1 LYGRLNKF
9 EKMSSDSRFVPLVLE
24 TDTNLIMIKN
34 YHYSAYKSF
43 FLSILLSFLTVI
55 AFAQEIP
62 TDPAAV
68 SAGKQLFDGNCK
80 ACHRIDKKLVGPA
93 LMGVHERAPSI
104 DWIKSFIK
112 NSSAVIASGD
122 QYATNLYNEYN
133 KTQMTAF
140 TSFKDQ
146 DIMNILAYIQ
156 AEGTKLQSGGDQ
168 AGGGAGAT
176 SAAPTE
182 QAAGGSQYLNI
193 ILIGMIII
201 LILLVVILGFLTTS
215 LKRFLD
221 QRTLTEEEREVVH
234 SPISFGSVTRSP
246 GFIFIVTFIIAAL
259 GFKAVINGLYSIG
272 VQQGYAPKQPIAFSH
287 KVHAGQYEIDC
298 KYCHTGVM
306 KGKSA
311 TIPSVN
317 ICMNCH
323 NQIKS
328 GTNTGEG
335 EIAKIVKAYNENK
348 PIVWVRIHNLPDFS
362 YFNHAQHVN
371 VAGVECQT
379 CHGPVQE
386 MDVVRQHSLL
396 TMGWCI
402 DCHRKTDVNT
412 KGNAYYDKLLELH
425 EQSKKGAMKVEDI
438 GGLECSKCHY

>member
-1 LYGRLNKF
+1 MINNYLY
-9 EKMSSDSRFVPLVLE
+9 SS
-24 TDTNLIMIKN
+24 
-34 YHYSAYKSF
+34 YKSF
-43 FLSILLSFLTVI
+43 ILVFLLSLFSFT
-55 AFAQEIP
+55 AFSQDIP
-62 TDPAAV
+62 SEPAAI
-68 SAGKQLFDGNCK
+68 SAGEQLFNGNCK
-80 ACHRIDKKLVGPA
+80 ACHRVNQKLVGPA
-93 LMGVHERAPSI
+93 LAGVYDRAPSI

-122 QYATNLYNEYN
+122 QYAVNLFNEYN

-146 DIMNILAYIQ
+146 DIMNILAYIKAEAGKAQ
-156 AEGTKLQSGGDQ
+156 AGPDGGGQDGGAPVPPQGGD
-168 AGGGAGAT
+168 T
-176 SAAPTE
+176 APK
-182 QAAGGSQYLNI
+182 YLNI
-193 ILIGMIII
+193 ILIGMVII
-201 LILLVVILGFLTTS
+201 LILLVIILGFLIS
-215 LKRFLD
+215 AIKRFLD
-221 QRTLTEEEREVVH
+221 QKTLTEEEREVVH
-234 SPISFGSVTRSP
+234 SPITAGSITRSP
-246 GFIFIVTFIIAAL
+246 GFIFAVTFIVAAL
-259 GFKAVINGLYSIG
+259 GFKTVINGLYSVGI
-272 VQQGYAPKQPIAFSH
+272 QQGYAPKQPIAFSH

-306 KGKSA
+306 KWQSA

-335 EIAKIVKAYNENK
+335 EIAKIVRAYNENK
-348 PIVWVRIHNLPDFS
+348 PIEWVRIHNLPDLA

-371 VAGVECQT
+371 VGGVECQT
-379 CHGPVQE
+379 CHGPIQE

-402 DCHRKTDVNT
+402 DCHRKTDVNA
-412 KGNAYYDKLLELH
+412 KGNAYYDKLVELH
-425 EQSKKGAMKVEDI
+425 NKTSKQPMKVEDI